1 MAWLTKKLKGGKMI
15 NNSFE
20 ASPSTKKM
28 TDGAEELLVSIL
40 MRYPEVTAVNFDPVN
55 QVLKFTFIVNS
66 ILTNKEK
73 ARIKQLMLESI
84 NVFNF
89 LGNNQTR
96 LSKIIYQNS
105 DNLTIIEL
113 QRDVESIV
121 QGEIT
126 LVMGLFRHCLKTS
139 LVTEDN
145 KPVIE
150 EELAIQEKKI
160 NYLLENIK
168 RTTRD
173 KYLFAFR
180 EKGQVLVFDK

>member
-1 MAWLTKKLKGGKMI
+1 MT

-20 ASPSTKKM
+20 VPPSPKKM

-40 MRYPEVTAVNFDPVN
+40 IRYPEVTAVNFDPLN

-73 ARIKQLMLESI
+73 TKIKQLMLDSI
-84 NVFNF
+84 NVFNS
-89 LGNNQTR
+89 LKSNRTR
-96 LSKIIYQNS
+96 LINIVYQSS

-113 QRDVESIV
+113 QRDMETIV
-121 QGEIT
+121 QGEIAV
-126 LVMGLFRHCLKTS
+126 VMGLFQHCLKTS

-160 NYLLENIK
+160 NYLLESVK
-168 RTTRD
+168 KTTRD

>member
-1 MAWLTKKLKGGKMI
+1 MTWLTKKFKGGNAI

-20 ASPSTKKM
+20 VPPNPKKM
-28 TDGAEELLVSIL
+28 TYGAEELLVSIL
-40 MRYPEVTAVNFDPVN
+40 MCYPEVTAVNFDPLN

-73 ARIKQLMLESI
+73 TKIKQLMLDSI
-84 NVFNF
+84 NVFNS
-89 LGNNQTR
+89 LRSNRTR
-96 LSKIIYQNS
+96 LINIIYQSS

-113 QRDVESIV
+113 QRDMETIV
-121 QGEIT
+121 QGEIAV
-126 LVMGLFRHCLKTS
+126 VMGLFQHCLKTS

-145 KPVIE
+145 IPVIE

-160 NYLLENIK
+160 NYLLESVK
-168 RTTRD
+168 KTTRD